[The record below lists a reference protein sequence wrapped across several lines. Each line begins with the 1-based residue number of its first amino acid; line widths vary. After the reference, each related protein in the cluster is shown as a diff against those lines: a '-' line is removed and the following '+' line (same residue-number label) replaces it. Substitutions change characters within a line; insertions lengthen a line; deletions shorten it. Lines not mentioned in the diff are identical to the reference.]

1 MNYGTYITSKKGA
14 AKPDVTCA
22 GIDVPATETACVG
35 CLWKPENE
43 TKR

>member
-1 MNYGTYITSKKGA
+1 MGHNITSKKGA

-22 GIDVPATETACVG
+22 GLDMPATETACVV

-43 TKR
+43 TNR

>member
-1 MNYGTYITSKKGA
+1 MGHNITSKKGA